1 VSRLSQEVKKEDI
14 RKIASSLEERA
25 KTLDEFGK
33 TRNGLSKMIASLN
46 KMSGK
51 PETMEEKSKLIKIG
65 TSLVLFPEPTP
76 ITPVVGASLITAGLL
91 ESKFKK
97 KPLTIYQTKKEVA
110 ETLKELE
117 KLRKIMI

>member
-1 VSRLSQEVKKEDI
+1 MNQEIKKEDI
-14 RKIASSLEERA
+14 RKITSSLEERA

-33 TRNGLSKMIASLN
+33 IQNGLSKTATSLN
-46 KMSGK
+46 EMFGK
-51 PETMEEKSKLIKIG
+51 PETMDEKSKLIKIG
-65 TSLVLFPEPTP
+65 TTLILIPEPTP
-76 ITPVVGASLITAGLL
+76 ITPVVGAAMIGAGLL

-97 KPLTIYQTKKEVA
+97 KPLTIYQTRKEFA

>member
-1 VSRLSQEVKKEDI
+1 LNQEVKKENI
-14 RKIASSLEERA
+14 RKITASLDERA
-25 KTLDEFGK
+25 KTLEEFGK
-33 TRNGLSKMIASLN
+33 TQNGLSKMTTSLN

-51 PETMEEKSKLIKIG
+51 PETMDEKSKLIKIG
-65 TSLVLFPEPTP
+65 TSLILFPEPTE
-76 ITPVVGASLITAGLL
+76 ISDVIGAAMITAGLL

-97 KPLTIYQTKKEVA
+97 KPLTIYETRKEFA

>member
-1 VSRLSQEVKKEDI
+1 MNQEVKKENI
-14 RKIASSLEERA
+14 RKITASLDERA
-25 KTLDEFGK
+25 KTLEEFGK
-33 TRNGLSKMIASLN
+33 IQNGLSKMTTSLN

-51 PETMEEKSKLIKIG
+51 PETMDEKSKLIKIG
-65 TSLVLFPEPTP
+65 TSLILFPEPTE
-76 ITPVVGASLITAGLL
+76 ISDVIGAAMITAGLL

-97 KPLTIYQTKKEVA
+97 KPLTIYETRKEFA